1 MAAPSAMI
9 TGRTGGMAT
18 ATIIPTITAAI
29 TMTIT
34 ATNTATATTIPTV
47 TPDAARLFLQQILS
61 PAFPVGGFAWSQGL
75 EWAMDQ
81 GAVTRATLPVWLAD
95 WLDHGT
101 GRADALLVALAL
113 RSGADHAALDD
124 LACAA
129 CLTTERLTETQE
141 QGAALTASL
150 SALTGTALPPL
161 TLPVAFGRAC
171 ADLPLPAPEI
181 VSAWLLAQ
189 AASLI
194 STAVRFMPLG
204 PLEGQRLLAVAHPAF
219 MARAAWA
226 CAADQDALA
235 SATWGA
241 DIAAMRHET
250 MTTRIFRS

>member
-1 MAAPSAMI
+1 MPMVI
-9 TGRTGGMAT
+9 
-18 ATIIPTITAAI
+18 AI
-29 TMTIT
+29 TTMTT
-34 ATNTATATTIPTV
+34 APIATPE
-47 TPDAARLFLQQILS
+47 AARLFLQQILS

-81 GAVTRATLPVWLAD
+81 GAVTRTTLPVWLAD

-113 RSGADHAALDD
+113 RPGADHEGLDD
-124 LACAA
+124 LARAA
-129 CLTTERLTETQE
+129 CLTSQRLTETQE

-150 SALTGTALPPL
+150 AALTGADLPPL

-171 ADLPLPAPEI
+171 AALPLPGPEI
-181 VSAWLLAQ
+181 VAAWLLTQ
-189 AASLI
+189 ATGLI
-194 STAVRFMPLG
+194 SAAVRFMPLG
-204 PLEGQRLLAVAHPAF
+204 PLEGQRLLAAMQPGIL
-219 MARAAWA
+219 ARAEWA
-226 CAADQDALA
+226 ATADQDALA